1 VDEAFQQQLWQMF
14 ESEVREHLGRIEE
27 LLAQGAADPDSV
39 NEMFRAYHSVKGV
52 SAAMA
57 MHGME
62 QLAHAAEDVLDR
74 VRKGKEEMADAMS
87 SLLLSTVDALRS
99 GHETAIAERRDSAP
113 DPALMASLN
122 EWRRKDAAAPA
133 AKPAPPPAPKP
144 AAPAPTPTPAAAPA
158 ADDSGLR
165 PVGDLSGLGIA
176 VLALV
181 GEMPEPAPDTV
192 AALVGAAEAAGCGGV
207 AAVALRLLDP
217 AEGALSRGL
226 LLADLVATLRGA
238 EIASDT
244 DCGSVA
250 VAEGA
255 APVIG
260 DAVFE
265 AVALLHDDLRSVATW
280 QAVLDLALVRGTDWL
295 LEVADAAVATIEA
308 DAATG
313 PAADAAFAAASDVAT
328 MATVGELGD
337 DPEIMARAL
346 EARAA
351 LLGLFAPAVD
361 AAVGRIA
368 EEAPVSPATAA
379 AIALTVSQGHGF
391 AEVIV
396 DMARDRD
403 VADSVADIL
412 GATGAL
418 TNRSRL
424 DLGVEVFQF
433 LVATDD
439 ADALVAQLRAA
450 DPDAACV
457 RSVVSV
463 PAAGGHGPEL
473 WAAPAPAAAPPLV
486 PGGAGSVV
494 AAATPAA
501 PAPAPAPVPPA
512 EGAGAQGRAAR
523 ADPMLRVPTAA
534 VDAFM
539 DRIGD
544 LRMSVN
550 SLATMLDDRSGRG
563 SDAGALLDGLPPALR
578 DRVVQLLAEQE
589 ARRRSLT
596 DALSRVDVHV
606 RQLHAATL
614 ALRVVPV
621 GLLFNRLLRPVRD
634 TAVGLGKEVDFVTEG
649 ADVQIDKSMVELLVD
664 PLMHLVRNAIDH
676 GVETPEVR
684 AAAGKSPR
692 GRLVVRASQRS
703 ASAVI
708 EIQDDGAGV
717 DPERVR
723 RKALANGVVTPEELR
738 RMTDADIVRLVFRA
752 GFSTRDVV
760 TETSGRGVGLDV
772 VLVAL
777 NRLGGS
783 VDIRSEVGLGTRF
796 VLEFPLSAA
805 LQRVLRVTCAGQ
817 DVALPER
824 CIREV
829 MQHRPDAV
837 IEVNRRFGLD
847 HRGRFLPTVDLAG
860 LIGWRDTDRAQTDGG
875 AVVVIGDDREQ
886 VGILVDGLVGRQEIF
901 LKPLHPLLLECEFL
915 AGAAAL
921 GEGEV
926 MVALDADA
934 LLRRALSIAAGL
946 PSH

>member
-1 VDEAFQQQLWQMF
+1 
-14 ESEVREHLGRIEE
+14 
-27 LLAQGAADPDSV
+27 
-39 NEMFRAYHSVKGV
+39 
-52 SAAMA
+52 
-57 MHGME
+57 
-62 QLAHAAEDVLDR
+62 
-74 VRKGKEEMADAMS
+74 
-87 SLLLSTVDALRS
+87 
-99 GHETAIAERRDSAP
+99 
-113 DPALMASLN
+113 
-122 EWRRKDAAAPA
+122 
-133 AKPAPPPAPKP
+133 
-144 AAPAPTPTPAAAPA
+144 
-158 ADDSGLR
+158 
-165 PVGDLSGLGIA
+165 
-176 VLALV
+176 
-181 GEMPEPAPDTV
+181 MPEPAPDTV

-463 PAAGGHGPEL
+463 PA
-473 WAAPAPAAAPPLV
+473 
-486 PGGAGSVV
+486 
-494 AAATPAA
+494 
-501 PAPAPAPVPPA
+501 
-512 EGAGAQGRAAR
+512 
-523 ADPMLRVPTAA
+523 
-534 VDAFM
+534 
-539 DRIGD
+539 
-544 LRMSVN
+544 
-550 SLATMLDDRSGRG
+550 
-563 SDAGALLDGLPPALR
+563 
-578 DRVVQLLAEQE
+578 
-589 ARRRSLT
+589 
-596 DALSRVDVHV
+596 
-606 RQLHAATL
+606 
-614 ALRVVPV
+614 
-621 GLLFNRLLRPVRD
+621 
-634 TAVGLGKEVDFVTEG
+634 
-649 ADVQIDKSMVELLVD
+649 
-664 PLMHLVRNAIDH
+664 
-676 GVETPEVR
+676 
-684 AAAGKSPR
+684 
-692 GRLVVRASQRS
+692 
-703 ASAVI
+703 
-708 EIQDDGAGV
+708 
-717 DPERVR
+717 
-723 RKALANGVVTPEELR
+723 
-738 RMTDADIVRLVFRA
+738 
-752 GFSTRDVV
+752 
-760 TETSGRGVGLDV
+760 
-772 VLVAL
+772 
-777 NRLGGS
+777 
-783 VDIRSEVGLGTRF
+783 
-796 VLEFPLSAA
+796 
-805 LQRVLRVTCAGQ
+805 
-817 DVALPER
+817 
-824 CIREV
+824 
-829 MQHRPDAV
+829 
-837 IEVNRRFGLD
+837 
-847 HRGRFLPTVDLAG
+847 
-860 LIGWRDTDRAQTDGG
+860 
-875 AVVVIGDDREQ
+875 
-886 VGILVDGLVGRQEIF
+886 
-901 LKPLHPLLLECEFL
+901 
-915 AGAAAL
+915 
-921 GEGEV
+921 
-926 MVALDADA
+926 
-934 LLRRALSIAAGL
+934 
-946 PSH
+946 